1 MPPTIIAR
9 VSRERLQVVPLYLG
23 GFMGPFGG
31 GLLAVLIPQL
41 RDAFDATTG
50 AVAAGIPAYIV
61 PFAVLQ
67 LVSGTMGERLGRRRV
82 LRSAYI
88 VYALASVAAAFSPS
102 IGVFLALRAAQGSA
116 NAFVTPLLLAGLA
129 EITPTRRLG
138 EAVGTFAAV
147 QTAAVALSPLCGGIA
162 GAVDWRIA
170 FFFPAA
176 VSVGLACFPPPDR
189 TGHASAPPA
198 RLRSVLTRR
207 VGVLSAAAFAA
218 YAGVTGLGFLVA
230 LRCGDAFDLGSTARG
245 LVLASFGIAG
255 MVSGRAGGQAVDRFG
270 RVAAV
275 MAGSLL
281 SALVVAAI
289 GVAGSAL
296 ETALLWLAAG
306 LGSTLAWAGLNTLA
320 VESVPSNRAGA
331 TSVVSALKF
340 AGNAAAPVIWLPLYD
355 SDPRLAFLAAGAMA
369 AVTALLVAPL
379 RPLEKGKR
387 PRPRTAAEASPPLG

>member
-1 MPPTIIAR
+1 VDRQR
-9 VSRERLQVVPLYLG
+9 VQAFPLYLG

-41 RDAFDATTG
+41 RDAFHASTG

-61 PFAVLQ
+61 PFALLQ
-67 LVSGTMGERLGRRRV
+67 LVSGTIGERLGRRRV
-82 LRSAYI
+82 VRTAYI
-88 VYALASVAAAFSPS
+88 VYAIASVAAALSPS
-102 IGVFLALRAAQGSA
+102 IGVFLALRATQGCA

-129 EITPTRRLG
+129 EITPARRLG

-147 QTAAVALSPLCGGIA
+147 QTAAIALSPLCGGLA

-176 VSVGLACFPPPDR
+176 VTVALAFFPPPDATR
-189 TGHASAPPA
+189 RAGAGPA
-198 RLRSVLTRR
+198 RLRSAFTRR

-230 LRCGDAFDLGSTARG
+230 LRCSDAFGLGSTTRG
-245 LVLASFGIAG
+245 LVLASFGVAG
-255 MVSGRAGGQAVDRFG
+255 MLAGRAGGQAVDRFG

-275 MAGSLL
+275 IVGSLVC
-281 SALVVAAI
+281 AAVVAAL
-289 GVAGSAL
+289 GVAGSAG
-296 ETALLWLAAG
+296 ETAALWFVAG
-306 LGSTLAWAGLNTLA
+306 AGSTVAWAGLNTLA
-320 VESVPSNRAGA
+320 VEAVPSNRAGA

-355 SDPRLAFLAAGAMA
+355 SDPRLAFVAAGAMA
-369 AVTALLVAPL
+369 AITALLVLPL
-379 RPLEKGKR
+379 RGIEMGRR
-387 PRPRTAAEASPPLG
+387 PPARAAAEVSPPLG

>member
-1 MPPTIIAR
+1 VDRQR
-9 VSRERLQVVPLYLG
+9 VQAFSLYLG

-41 RDAFDATTG
+41 RDAFHASTG

-67 LVSGTMGERLGRRRV
+67 LVSGTIGERLGRRRV
-82 LRSAYI
+82 VRTAYVI
-88 VYALASVAAAFSPS
+88 YAIASVAAALSPS
-102 IGVFLALRAAQGSA
+102 IGAFLALRAAQGSA

-129 EITPTRRLG
+129 EITPARRLG

-147 QTAAVALSPLCGGIA
+147 QTAAVALSPLCGGLA

-176 VSVGLACFPPPDR
+176 VTVALAFFPPPDAR
-189 TGHASAPPA
+189 RKAGAGPA
-198 RLRSVLTRR
+198 RLRSAFTRR

-230 LRCGDAFDLGSTARG
+230 LRCSDAFGLGSTTRG
-245 LVLASFGIAG
+245 LVLASFGVAG
-255 MVSGRAGGQAVDRFG
+255 MLSGRAGGQAVDRFG

-275 MAGSLL
+275 IAGSLL
-281 SALVVAAI
+281 SGVVVAAI
-289 GVAGSAL
+289 GIATSAGQ
-296 ETALLWLAAG
+296 TAVLWLAAG

-320 VESVPSNRAGA
+320 VEAVPSNRAGA

-355 SDPRLAFLAAGAMA
+355 GDPRLAFVAAGAMA
-369 AVTALLVAPL
+369 AITALLVVPL
-379 RPLEKGKR
+379 RGIEMGRRSR
-387 PRPRTAAEASPPLG
+387 PQGAAEASPPLG

>member
-1 MPPTIIAR
+1 VDRQR
-9 VSRERLQVVPLYLG
+9 VQAFPLYLG

-41 RDAFDATTG
+41 RDAFHASTG

-61 PFAVLQ
+61 PFALLQ
-67 LVSGTMGERLGRRRV
+67 LASGTIGERLGRRRV
-82 LRSAYI
+82 VRTAYVI
-88 VYALASVAAAFSPS
+88 YAIASVAAALSPS
-102 IGVFLALRAAQGSA
+102 IGAFLALRAAQGSA

-129 EITPTRRLG
+129 EITPARRLG

-147 QTAAVALSPLCGGIA
+147 QTAAVALSPLCGGLA

-176 VSVGLACFPPPDR
+176 VTAALAFFPPPDAGR
-189 TGHASAPPA
+189 KAGAGPA
-198 RLRSVLTRR
+198 RLRSAFTRR

-230 LRCGDAFDLGSTARG
+230 LRCSDAFGLGSTNRG
-245 LVLASFGIAG
+245 LVLASFGVAG
-255 MVSGRAGGQAVDRFG
+255 MLSGRAGGQAVDRFG

-275 MAGSLL
+275 IAGSLL
-281 SALVVAAI
+281 SAVVVAGI
-289 GVAGSAL
+289 GIATSAGQ
-296 ETALLWLAAG
+296 TAVLWLAAG
-306 LGSTLAWAGLNTLA
+306 VGSTLAWAGLNTLA
-320 VESVPSNRAGA
+320 VEAVPSNRAGA

-355 SDPRLAFLAAGAMA
+355 SDPRLAFVAAGATA
-369 AVTALLVAPL
+369 AITALLVAPL
-379 RPLEKGKR
+379 RGIEMGRR
-387 PRPRTAAEASPPLG
+387 PRPQSAAETSPPLG

>member
-1 MPPTIIAR
+1 VDRQR
-9 VSRERLQVVPLYLG
+9 VQAFPLYLG

-41 RDAFDATTG
+41 RDAFHASTG

-61 PFAVLQ
+61 PFALLQ
-67 LVSGTMGERLGRRRV
+67 LVSGTIGERLGRRRV
-82 LRSAYI
+82 VRTAYVI
-88 VYALASVAAAFSPS
+88 YAIASVAAALSPS
-102 IGVFLALRAAQGSA
+102 IGAFLALRAAQGCA

-129 EITPTRRLG
+129 EITPARRLG

-147 QTAAVALSPLCGGIA
+147 QTAAVALSPLCGGLA

-170 FFFPAA
+170 FFLPAA
-176 VSVGLACFPPPDR
+176 VTVALAFFPPPDR
-189 TGHASAPPA
+189 KRAAGAPPA

-230 LRCGDAFDLGSTARG
+230 LRCSDAFGLGSTTRG
-245 LVLASFGIAG
+245 LVLASFGVAG

-275 MAGSLL
+275 IVGSLL
-281 SALVVAAI
+281 SAVVVAAI
-289 GVAGSAL
+289 GIATSAG
-296 ETALLWLAAG
+296 ETAVLWLAAG
-306 LGSTLAWAGLNTLA
+306 VGSTLAWAGLNTLA
-320 VESVPSNRAGA
+320 VEAVPSNRAGA

-355 SDPRLAFLAAGAMA
+355 SDPRLAFLAAGAVA
-369 AVTALLVAPL
+369 AITALLVVPL
-379 RPLEKGKR
+379 RGIEMGRR
-387 PRPRTAAEASPPLG
+387 PRPRGAAEASPPLG